1 MQMADVMAAEGYKDA
16 GYEYVAI
23 DDCWLAN
30 ERDKDGKLQPEPK
43 RFPSGMKALADYVST
58 TTKKGEIVRQTT
70 SMTAKLFVSDILT
83 RYLCYVLPAL

>member
-1 MQMADVMAAEGYKDA
+1 MEMADVMAAEGYKNA

-43 RFPSGMKALADYVST
+43 RFPSGMKALADYVSGT
-58 TTKKGEIVRQTT
+58 TTNNKER
-70 SMTAKLFVSDILT
+70 
-83 RYLCYVLPAL
+83 